1 MGSRTGEIMTTAT
14 TFTIVCPQTYFNKIA
29 VIKAIRILTGLGL
42 KEAKDASEIIGK
54 PQTFAFAQS
63 LFTAYAAPEVEIEN
77 QFRTLRNEKVE
88 VGARVHQ
95 ILEGLRKLGSDALLQ
110 GEDELANEILQ
121 LVLVE
126 KLKRKP

>member
-1 MGSRTGEIMTTAT
+1 MTTAT
-14 TFTIVCPQTYFNKIA
+14 NFTIVCPANYHNKIA
-29 VIKAIRILTGLGL
+29 VIKALRTLTGLGL
-42 KEAKDASEIIGK
+42 KEAKDASEIVGT
-54 PQTFAFAQS
+54 PQTFALCPA
-63 LFTAYAAPEVEIEN
+63 LFRDYAVPELTIED

-88 VGARVHQ
+88 VGPRVHQ

-126 KLKRKP
+126 KLRRKSQ